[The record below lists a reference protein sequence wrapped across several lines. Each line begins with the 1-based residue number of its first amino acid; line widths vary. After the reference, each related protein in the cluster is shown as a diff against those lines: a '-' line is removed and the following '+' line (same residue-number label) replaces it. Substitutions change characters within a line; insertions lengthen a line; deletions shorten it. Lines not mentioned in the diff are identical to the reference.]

1 MWSWPFSPRF
11 PHPFL
16 VVIDSFSCVCRRLLF
31 LIHCCCFFF
40 ILRPFASRIQRR
52 VLQCS
57 VVYSPFVSQ
66 HAVWRE
72 QCCVCRWEA
81 PLQHRMIKC
90 FSYWEQIR
98 HSTYVWWQIW
108 QSASAACSFQ
118 CSTLQVKEATQA
130 LACQLSDKLTAL
142 NVNHECVCIASV
154 ICAFK
159 HTCSDGCLSN
169 ISGRLEHIL
178 GQITS
183 RRHDNGIQN
192 LHWLC
197 RL

>member
-1 MWSWPFSPRF
+1 MTLFSTLPAPFPRGNWQ
-11 PHPFL
+11 L
-16 VVIDSFSCVCRRLLF
+16 QLCLSASSFSYPLL
-31 LIHCCCFFF
+31 LFFF

-118 CSTLQVKEATQA
+118 RSTLQVKEATQA

-142 NVNHECVCIASV
+142 NVNHECVRIASV